1 MHRFPELV
9 DPKNPKF
16 VDPKNPKNPKLV
28 DPKNPKFVDPNNPK
42 NPKLVDPKNPKF
54 VDPKNPK
61 NPKLAD
67 PKNPKNSK
75 LVDPK
80 NPKFVDP
87 KNANNSKLVDPKNPK
102 NPNLVDPKNPKNPK
116 LVDPKNPKFVDPKNP
131 KLVDPKNPKNSKLV
145 DPKISKLVDPK
156 NSKLVDPKNPKNSK
170 LDPKRTRLGP
180 CFPTSPPVWPR
191 SWWASWPWACW
202 APGPRPGRPPPPQAQ
217 RRSRPPEEPV
227 AEESAESK
235 VERLGQAF
243 RRSVRQLREKSSC
256 LDLVFLVD
264 ESSSVGAG
272 NFRSELRFVRKT
284 LSDFP
289 VAPSSTR
296 VALVTFSSKSH
307 VVTRVDHISAPAAHQ
322 HKCSLFN
329 QEIPGISYRGGG
341 TYTKGAFQRAAQILR
356 QSRGNATRVIFLITD
371 GYSNGGDPRPVAAAL
386 RGRGVEIF
394 TLGIWQ
400 GNIRELHDMASPPKD
415 QHCFLLHNFNEFEA
429 LARRAL
435 HEDLP
440 SGSYIQD
447 EPSRCSWLCEAGR
460 DCCDLMASCKCG
472 THTGQYDCVCEKGH
486 YGKGLQHECTAC
498 PPGTYKPEGAPGGP
512 STCLS
517 CPDPQHTSQPG
528 STSLDDCVC
537 KPGYRAEGPTCQA
550 VLCPP
555 LAPPPN
561 GVFVQNVCLRH
572 FEAACGVRCL
582 PGFQL
587 QGPAARLCQGDGTW
601 SGTPPTCTALS
612 CPLLARPLNGFLRC
626 SDGGAS
632 FRTRCQVGCD
642 RGFRLEGD
650 ATLTCLADSQWS
662 GAPPTCLEVRC
673 PPIAPPPNVLL
684 TPPACGRRPVAPGA
698 HCLLGCRQGYSL
710 QGNRKAACL
719 GSGNWTANVHKAVC
733 TDTEP
738 PSIRCPPDIVM
749 ETAERRGTA
758 VVIWDVPEPEDNS
771 GEEVAVQVKPVYSP
785 PQLLPIGRETITY
798 IASDRAGNRANCS
811 LTVSVIDSEP
821 PVIDRCRS
829 PPPVRAADGGTPVV
843 WETPQF
849 SDNSGARLSVVS
861 SHRPGWLFPVGQTL
875 VQYTA
880 TDAHGN
886 SRTCNITVT
895 VQGTACEQPYVPVNG
910 AFECGETAGGV
921 RCRLSCRPGFSL
933 TQDAASS
940 YFCAN
945 DGVWEPPPAPSRP
958 DCSVNR
964 VANNGLKPFE
974 MLFKASRCDDADLL
988 KSFAGDF
995 GARLGGMLPN
1005 ICSGDDVTCKLEVM
1019 SQGHCLEYNYDY
1031 DNGFSIAPGGWSQS
1045 WGPQG
1050 SQDYAYFESGFAT
1063 GSRPLP
1069 SMQRGAAVEPRQR
1082 SKRHRT
1088 ISGPTRDQK
1097 IQIYFNITASIPLP
1111 LARND
1116 SVEVANQKRLLRTLE
1131 LLTNRLKRT
1140 LAKQPLSSFQVS
1152 SQMLVADPK
1161 SLEGRRA
1168 SLFCR
1173 PGSVLKGRMCVQC
1186 PVGTYFSLEHGE
1198 CESCWLGS
1206 FQDQEGQLECRSC
1219 PEGTSTAYLH
1229 SRSPAECKGQCKP
1242 GSHSLNGLEIC
1253 ESCPL
1258 GHFQPAFGARE
1269 CLLCPGETST
1279 VTRGAVDP
1287 AECGVP
1293 CAAGHFSRTGL
1304 VPCYP
1309 CPRDYYQ
1316 PEHGRSYCLSCP
1328 FYGTT
1333 TVTGATSIQ
1342 HCSSFGSSFLPKEES
1357 VTAAPEVEVSQDYQA
1372 SSQVFHE
1379 CFLNPC
1385 QNKGT
1390 CEEVGAGYVCTCAAG
1405 FTGAK
1410 CEVDINEC
1418 DSAPCQNGGLC
1429 QDGMGSFQCQCQPG
1443 FMGSL
1448 CQAEV
1453 NECVSSPCLN
1463 DGVCVDE
1470 VAGFA
1475 CSCAAGF
1482 TGSRCELELD
1492 ECLSGPCLNGGVCE
1506 DQAGGFGC
1514 ACAPGFSGPRCQV
1527 DSDECLSAPCLH
1539 GGSCRDGVNSFR
1551 CGCVRGFRGR
1561 LCEVDVDECDPN
1573 PCENGASCL
1582 DGPGAFACRCL
1593 PGFNGTRCE
1602 TEMSSAFNLDFEVSG
1617 IHGYVMMDGAM
1628 PALTEITCTFWMR
1641 SSDTT
1646 NYGTPLSYAVE
1657 GSDNA
1662 FLLIDYNGWVLYVNG
1677 KERITDCPAV
1687 NTGQWQ
1693 HIGVSWRSWDG
1704 DWRIFINGKPSDGG
1718 KGLSV
1723 GTTIPG
1729 GGALVLGQEQDKRG
1743 EGFNPVES
1751 FVGSISQLNIWDR
1764 VLTPQ
1769 QIKVL
1774 ASSCPS
1780 SHVTHRGNVLA
1791 WPDFLSG
1798 VVGRV
1803 RVNLSSIFCADCPRL
1818 QDAAP
1823 HLHVSSVEV
1832 GPGAQVQLSC
1842 DPGFYLVGEPLLQ
1855 CQNKGEWSHP
1865 VPKCQRVSCGPPLP
1879 LENGLFRGEDF
1890 QAGGSV
1896 EYECDA
1902 GFYLLGDA
1910 RLLCGNSGQWG
1921 GHPPACLDVDECAL
1935 GSDCDPHARCQN
1947 TEGSY
1952 SCSCT
1957 PPYTGDGKNCTEPVR
1972 CPDPGAPEFGH
1983 RAGSSFLV
1991 GGEVAFGCEV
2001 GYELTGS
2008 SRLLCLDPGT
2018 WNDSLPFCRALS
2030 CPEPLVPE
2038 NSTMT
2043 GTNFTYG
2050 SKVTFSCK
2058 EGFLPRVPY
2067 EFQCLSSLRWSGAPP
2082 ACHPLTCGGP
2092 PPVEHAQSAFHTDT
2106 YLSTA
2111 TYTCAQGY
2119 RPQGSVEVVC
2129 EASGEWSRP
2138 PPRCVSVLCSP
2149 PPELKDAVVVG
2160 EGQEVGSKVHYVCK
2174 EGYTLIGP
2182 ETRECLPSGAWS
2194 SGFLQCVPRS
2204 CGPPPAVEHAV
2215 PHDTHKLFGD
2225 TATYYCTDG
2234 YAAAANNSRL
2244 LCTARG
2250 EWAPPAGEETP
2261 RCIAA
2266 FCLRPPDPPH
2276 AILDAAIV
2284 KPKYPS
2290 GTEVA
2295 FKCQEG
2301 FQLEAK
2307 GGGVVRCMMGGVWDP
2322 DPARVGCT
2330 PVRCAPPD
2338 AIERGYVRGADF
2350 SFGAVVAYSCEP
2362 GFLIRG
2368 DKRRTCRADGR
2379 WGGPPPACVP
2389 VTCPAPPPL
2398 KNGYIR
2404 VRGRYTFSSRVTYA
2418 CNAGFQL
2425 LGRAERECQAN
2436 RQWSAAPSCV
2446 LLRCPPPPPLPNGL
2460 HRGADYQVGR
2470 KVSYSCLEGFELS
2483 GDAVWT
2489 CQKDGRWEPGRAPG
2503 RAPFCSPARCPEPPL
2518 EARRLVLRALD
2529 AAAGTV
2535 ELSCEEGYVLRGARF
2550 LRCTP
2555 SREWNATFP
2564 ECRPALCGPPP
2575 EVAFATAV
2583 AGDDAAT
2590 PDADSDSDGSPAFP
2604 VGATVTYACMSGFS
2618 LRPGAAATASCM
2630 ASGAWSSPLPE
2641 CAAAE
2646 CPQPAEVADGV
2657 VDVQGLAYLSRAQ
2670 YSCRPGFRL
2679 LGNATMLCGERGQWL
2694 GAAPT
2699 CRPVECPP
2707 PAEIPAGSVAYTK
2720 LQFGHSATYS
2730 CRRGYRL
2737 QGAGTVGCRA
2747 DGEWDGAP
2755 PACLPISCP
2764 PPRPLASGFV
2774 EGRDHGFG
2782 ATIFYSCFPGY
2793 QLAGADHLTCEEA
2806 GWSGAAPAC
2815 VRSDCGLPPHI
2826 DFGDYR
2832 RVSESTDGA
2841 RQNGARMDGVQP
2853 DGVQQDGAQMDG
2865 AWQNGARLDGVQ
2877 QNGAQTDGA
2886 QTDGAQTDGAR
2897 KDDARQD
2904 GARQDG
2910 AQQNGARIRQD
2921 GARMDGVQPD
2931 GVQQDGTQPD
2941 GAQPDLSFLHGSLIE
2956 YRCHRGYEL
2965 TRPTLL
2971 ACQEDGAWNGTAPL
2985 CVPVACEPP
2994 PRPAHGGLNLTA
3006 APPVAVATYWCEDGY
3021 ELNGE
3026 RERRCVAGRRW
3037 SGAAPVCR
3045 PRDCGDPG
3053 AVGNATATGG
3063 DFSYPGAVH
3072 YECHAG
3078 FVLRGADTIGCQ
3090 ADGRWSG
3097 PPPRC
3102 DIISC
3107 DPPADISHGYVNG
3120 SSFAVG
3126 AAVEYVCFQGYRV
3139 SGDPVLRCTPSGAW
3153 AGAVPTCE
3161 PCVCTPPQLRHGAVL
3176 AGGELGGHLGGGELG
3191 GVLGGGGELTD
3202 GVLGG
3207 GAVLR
3212 GVERGGVLG
3221 GGELGDG
3228 ELGGHLGGGLLGG
3241 DGVLG
3246 GHLGGG
3252 KLGGGE
3258 RGSVPGDGKLD
3269 GDGVLGDGVMGGH
3282 LGGGVLGDDGVLG
3295 GHLGG
3300 GELPCGTA
3308 LRFRCDD
3315 GFRLLGPAHAVCGAG
3330 GLWAPGVPL
3339 CARGRCGD
3347 APPPAVAN
3355 GVLQGGAIGG
3365 GGLLYRCRPGFR
3377 PRGSPLVACGRD
3389 GRWAEPRLSC
3399 EAASCGRPP
3408 EVANATATGDAF
3420 TFPNQVTYR
3429 CDDGYELATP
3439 SSSLSCQSDGTWS
3452 RLTVACRPAPCRLPN
3467 ATDPRVVVSGGGLT
3481 PVGGALTPVGGAL
3494 TPVGGRVALSCPPG
3508 FSLKGPALAECQVG
3522 GAWAPSISSASCV
3535 AAGCDKPRPLLH
3547 GLMEGDRFGFGDA
3560 VRFSCLP
3567 GFLLK
3572 GDSTQT
3578 CQEDKTWS
3586 GTRPVCVEAGGCLP
3600 PPLLMHGSVH
3610 EHSLST
3616 GRALEFQCQPGYSLM
3631 GEQLVVCMGGA
3642 AWSSAFPSCQ
3652 RVSCGPPLHVAN
3664 GVVRGAVFQF
3674 GDQAVYSCFGGFVME
3689 GVGRSRCQEN
3699 GTWTPPPTCRAACW
3713 LPCQNGGVCQR
3724 PNVCSCPEGWMGRLC
3739 EDPICI
3745 LPCLNGGRCVAPYSC
3760 ECLPGWTGSR
3770 CHSAVCSTACQNGG
3784 RCIRPNRC
3792 SCSPGWSGHNC
3803 SRKRKS
3809 VYYHF

>member
-1 MHRFPELV
+1 ME
-9 DPKNPKF
+9 
-16 VDPKNPKNPKLV
+16 
-28 DPKNPKFVDPNNPK
+28 
-42 NPKLVDPKNPKF
+42 
-54 VDPKNPK
+54 
-61 NPKLAD
+61 
-67 PKNPKNSK
+67 
-75 LVDPK
+75 
-80 NPKFVDP
+80 
-87 KNANNSKLVDPKNPK
+87 
-102 NPNLVDPKNPKNPK
+102 
-116 LVDPKNPKFVDPKNP
+116 
-131 KLVDPKNPKNSKLV
+131 
-145 DPKISKLVDPK
+145 
-156 NSKLVDPKNPKNSK
+156 
-170 LDPKRTRLGP
+170 
-180 CFPTSPPVWPR
+180 
-191 SWWASWPWACW
+191 
-202 APGPRPGRPPPPQAQ
+202 
-217 RRSRPPEEPV
+217 
-227 AEESAESK
+227 
-235 VERLGQAF
+235 
-243 RRSVRQLREKSSC
+243 
-256 LDLVFLVD
+256 
-264 ESSSVGAG
+264 
-272 NFRSELRFVRKT
+272 
-284 LSDFP
+284 
-289 VAPSSTR
+289 
-296 VALVTFSSKSH
+296 
-307 VVTRVDHISAPAAHQ
+307 
-322 HKCSLFN
+322 
-329 QEIPGISYRGGG
+329 
-341 TYTKGAFQRAAQILR
+341 
-356 QSRGNATRVIFLITD
+356 
-371 GYSNGGDPRPVAAAL
+371 
-386 RGRGVEIF
+386 
-394 TLGIWQ
+394 
-400 GNIRELHDMASPPKD
+400 
-415 QHCFLLHNFNEFEA
+415 
-429 LARRAL
+429 
-435 HEDLP
+435 
-440 SGSYIQD
+440 
-447 EPSRCSWLCEAGR
+447 
-460 DCCDLMASCKCG
+460 
-472 THTGQYDCVCEKGH
+472 
-486 YGKGLQHECTAC
+486 
-498 PPGTYKPEGAPGGP
+498 
-512 STCLS
+512 
-517 CPDPQHTSQPG
+517 
-528 STSLDDCVC
+528 
-537 KPGYRAEGPTCQA
+537 
-550 VLCPP
+550 
-555 LAPPPN
+555 
-561 GVFVQNVCLRH
+561 
-572 FEAACGVRCL
+572 
-582 PGFQL
+582 
-587 QGPAARLCQGDGTW
+587 
-601 SGTPPTCTALS
+601 
-612 CPLLARPLNGFLRC
+612 
-626 SDGGAS
+626 
-632 FRTRCQVGCD
+632 
-642 RGFRLEGD
+642 
-650 ATLTCLADSQWS
+650 S
-662 GAPPTCLEVRC
+662 GAPTGLESGAPTGLESG
-673 PPIAPPPNVLL
+673 APTGLES
-684 TPPACGRRPVAPGA
+684 GA
-698 HCLLGCRQGYSL
+698 LLG
-710 QGNRKAACL
+710 L
-719 GSGNWTANVHKAVC
+719 GPWSRVPPGVVMAVC
-733 TDTEP
+733 
-738 PSIRCPPDIVM
+738 V
-749 ETAERRGTA
+749 
-758 VVIWDVPEPEDNS
+758 
-771 GEEVAVQVKPVYSP
+771 
-785 PQLLPIGRETITY
+785 
-798 IASDRAGNRANCS
+798 
-811 LTVSVIDSEP
+811 
-821 PVIDRCRS
+821 
-829 PPPVRAADGGTPVV
+829 
-843 WETPQF
+843 
-849 SDNSGARLSVVS
+849 
-861 SHRPGWLFPVGQTL
+861 
-875 VQYTA
+875 
-880 TDAHGN
+880 
-886 SRTCNITVT
+886 
-895 VQGTACEQPYVPVNG
+895 
-910 AFECGETAGGV
+910 
-921 RCRLSCRPGFSL
+921 
-933 TQDAASS
+933 
-940 YFCAN
+940 CA
-945 DGVWEPPPAPSRP
+945 
-958 DCSVNR
+958 
-964 VANNGLKPFE
+964 
-974 MLFKASRCDDADLL
+974 
-988 KSFAGDF
+988 
-995 GARLGGMLPN
+995 
-1005 ICSGDDVTCKLEVM
+1005 
-1019 SQGHCLEYNYDY
+1019 
-1031 DNGFSIAPGGWSQS
+1031 
-1045 WGPQG
+1045 
-1050 SQDYAYFESGFAT
+1050 
-1063 GSRPLP
+1063 
-1069 SMQRGAAVEPRQR
+1069 
-1082 SKRHRT
+1082 
-1088 ISGPTRDQK
+1088 
-1097 IQIYFNITASIPLP
+1097 
-1111 LARND
+1111 
-1116 SVEVANQKRLLRTLE
+1116 
-1131 LLTNRLKRT
+1131 
-1140 LAKQPLSSFQVS
+1140 
-1152 SQMLVADPK
+1152 
-1161 SLEGRRA
+1161 
-1168 SLFCR
+1168 
-1173 PGSVLKGRMCVQC
+1173 
-1186 PVGTYFSLEHGE
+1186 
-1198 CESCWLGS
+1198 
-1206 FQDQEGQLECRSC
+1206 
-1219 PEGTSTAYLH
+1219 
-1229 SRSPAECKGQCKP
+1229 GQCKP

-1342 HCSSFGSSFLPKEES
+1342 HCSSSFLPKEES

-1443 FMGSL
+1443 FLG
-1448 CQAEV
+1448 
-1453 NECVSSPCLN
+1453 
-1463 DGVCVDE
+1463 
-1470 VAGFA
+1470 
-1475 CSCAAGF
+1475 
-1482 TGSRCELELD
+1482 
-1492 ECLSGPCLNGGVCE
+1492 
-1506 DQAGGFGC
+1506 
-1514 ACAPGFSGPRCQV
+1514 
-1527 DSDECLSAPCLH
+1527 
-1539 GGSCRDGVNSFR
+1539 
-1551 CGCVRGFRGR
+1551 GR
-1561 LCEVDVDECDPN
+1561 LRL
-1573 PCENGASCL
+1573 CL
-1582 DGPGAFACRCL
+1582 CPRVLGSSL
-1593 PGFNGTRCE
+1593 PGRLRRVPQRALPPRGVLPGRGQQLQPFLTCFWFPSPA
-1602 TEMSSAFNLDFEVSG
+1602 EMSSAFNLDFEVSG

-1641 SSDTT
+1641 SLDTT
-1646 NYGTPLSYAVE
+1646 NYGTPL
-1657 GSDNA
+1657 
-1662 FLLIDYNGWVLYVNG
+1662 WVLYVNG

-1723 GTTIPG
+1723 GTTIPEMSSAFNLDFEVSGIHGYVMMDGAMPALTEITCTFWMRSSDTTNYGTPLWVLYVNGKERITDCPAVNTGQWQHIGVSWRSWDGDWRIFINGKPSDG
-1729 GGALVLGQEQDKRG
+1729 GKGLSQRLPHQVEARVAGQLHLGAGAHLHGGNVQVGRRVLQPRAVCATESPGYQRLRSVNPWLPLKMLLRLTRTRPTTPLRKSGQARTFPRLFLYLLWCEDPVPDVELADGPHKGLHRVEALAPLVLLLTQDQRPPACG
-1743 EGFNPVES
+1743 HTEVYH
-1751 FVGSISQLNIWDR
+1751 
-1764 VLTPQ
+1764 
-1769 QIKVL
+1769 IKVL

-1865 VPKCQRVSCGPPLP
+1865 
-1879 LENGLFRGEDF
+1879 NGLFRGEDF

-2001 GYELTGS
+2001 
-2008 SRLLCLDPGT
+2008 
-2018 WNDSLPFCRALS
+2018 
-2030 CPEPLVPE
+2030 
-2038 NSTMT
+2038 
-2043 GTNFTYG
+2043 
-2050 SKVTFSCK
+2050 
-2058 EGFLPRVPY
+2058 
-2067 EFQCLSSLRWSGAPP
+2067 
-2082 ACHPLTCGGP
+2082 
-2092 PPVEHAQSAFHTDT
+2092 
-2106 YLSTA
+2106 
-2111 TYTCAQGY
+2111 
-2119 RPQGSVEVVC
+2119 
-2129 EASGEWSRP
+2129 
-2138 PPRCVSVLCSP
+2138 
-2149 PPELKDAVVVG
+2149 
-2160 EGQEVGSKVHYVCK
+2160 
-2174 EGYTLIGP
+2174 
-2182 ETRECLPSGAWS
+2182 
-2194 SGFLQCVPRS
+2194 
-2204 CGPPPAVEHAV
+2204 
-2215 PHDTHKLFGD
+2215 
-2225 TATYYCTDG
+2225 
-2234 YAAAANNSRL
+2234 
-2244 LCTARG
+2244 
-2250 EWAPPAGEETP
+2250 
-2261 RCIAA
+2261 
-2266 FCLRPPDPPH
+2266 
-2276 AILDAAIV
+2276 
-2284 KPKYPS
+2284 
-2290 GTEVA
+2290 
-2295 FKCQEG
+2295 
-2301 FQLEAK
+2301 
-2307 GGGVVRCMMGGVWDP
+2307 
-2322 DPARVGCT
+2322 
-2330 PVRCAPPD
+2330 
-2338 AIERGYVRGADF
+2338 
-2350 SFGAVVAYSCEP
+2350 
-2362 GFLIRG
+2362 
-2368 DKRRTCRADGR
+2368 
-2379 WGGPPPACVP
+2379 
-2389 VTCPAPPPL
+2389 
-2398 KNGYIR
+2398 
-2404 VRGRYTFSSRVTYA
+2404 RGRYTFSSRVTYA
-2418 CNAGFQL
+2418 CNAGYQL

-2436 RQWSAAPSCV
+2436 RQWSAAPSC
-2446 LLRCPPPPPLPNGL
+2446 
-2460 HRGADYQVGR
+2460 
-2470 KVSYSCLEGFELS
+2470 
-2483 GDAVWT
+2483 
-2489 CQKDGRWEPGRAPG
+2489 KDGRWEPGRAPG

-2535 ELSCEEGYVLRGARF
+2535 ELSCEEGFVLRGARF

-2583 AGDDAAT
+2583 AADDAAT
-2590 PDADSDSDGSPAFP
+2590 PDADSDSHGSPAFP

-2737 QGAGTVGCRA
+2737 QGAGTVSCRA

-2841 RQNGARMDGVQP
+2841 RQNGALMDGAR
-2853 DGVQQDGAQMDG
+2853 QDGAQMDG
-2865 AWQNGARLDGVQ
+2865 AWKNGDRLDGAWPEGGRPDGVQ
-2877 QNGAQTDGA
+2877 QNGAWQN
-2886 QTDGAQTDGAR
+2886 GAQTDGAR
-2897 KDDARQD
+2897 KD
-2904 GARQDG
+2904 GARPDG
-2910 AQQNGARIRQD
+2910 VQQD

-2931 GVQQDGTQPD
+2931 GVQQDGVQPD
-2941 GAQPDLSFLHGSLIE
+2941 GVQPDLSFLHGSLIE

-2971 ACQEDGAWNGTAPL
+2971 ACQEDGAWNGTAPA

-3006 APPVAVATYWCEDGY
+3006 IPPVAVATYWCEDGY

-3107 DPPADISHGYVNG
+3107 DPPADISHGFVNG

-3161 PCVCTPPQLRHGAVL
+3161 PCVCTPPLLRHGAVL

-3207 GAVLR
+3207 GGVLR

-3221 GGELGDG
+3221 GG

-3269 GDGVLGDGVMGGH
+3269 GDGDLGGH
-3282 LGGGVLGDDGVLG
+3282 LGGGHPGGGVLG

-3315 GFRLLGPAHAVCGAG
+3315 GFRLLGPAHSVCGAG

-3508 FSLKGPALAECQVG
+3508 FSLKGPALAD
-3522 GAWAPSISSASCV
+3522 ISSASCV

-3586 GTRPVCVEAGGCLP
+3586 GTRPVCVEAGGCQA

-3616 GRALEFQCQPGYSLM
+3616 GRALEFHHMKL
-3631 GEQLVVCMGGA
+3631 
-3642 AWSSAFPSCQ
+3642 
-3652 RVSCGPPLHVAN
+3652 
-3664 GVVRGAVFQF
+3664 
-3674 GDQAVYSCFGGFVME
+3674 D
-3689 GVGRSRCQEN
+3689 
-3699 GTWTPPPTCRAACW
+3699 
-3713 LPCQNGGVCQR
+3713 
-3724 PNVCSCPEGWMGRLC
+3724 PNV
-3739 EDPICI
+3739 
-3745 LPCLNGGRCVAPYSC
+3745 
-3760 ECLPGWTGSR
+3760 
-3770 CHSAVCSTACQNGG
+3770 
-3784 RCIRPNRC
+3784 
-3792 SCSPGWSGHNC
+3792 
-3803 SRKRKS
+3803 
-3809 VYYHF
+3809 